1 MNVVGGRARA
11 KLAKRRPSL
20 RPAQGAESAP
30 HVAPAAEREAL
41 IDEAVALFGPR
52 YGRTIDREEA
62 RQMIERLTAF
72 FGLLAEW
79 EFRAQHE
86 PVEGQVAA

>member
-1 MNVVGGRARA
+1 MNVAGGRARA
-11 KLAKRRPSL
+11 KPAKRRPPL
-20 RPAQGAESAP
+20 DAQGAQSAP
-30 HVAPAAEREAL
+30 QNEPVPERGAL

-86 PVEGQVAA
+86 SVEGQVAA